1 MITGYNTDVRHG
13 ELVVHVQTEDKGR
26 EKAVIESVLYVG
38 GRVVATK
45 RSTYGEVLADGGGD
59 LEIAQQM
66 DHQHRTI
73 LAAIKSGR
81 FDDKLGAT
89 RSAAPAPAAPPAD
102 RLESEAATVLRTEAL
117 PQQPGPAA
125 GEEPEAPEDEGPTL
139 DQVILDYLSTEAE
152 HEQLLL
158 VIDGQE
164 EIQPGRVNSLT
175 LRAYSSKS
183 GLPMPGV
190 QVSVKM
196 LSTVAEP
203 RTLLSAETDDVG
215 AIEMR
220 LDVPQYA
227 RGTAALII
235 SGSSDL
241 GRAEIKQLL

>member
-45 RSTYGEVLADGGGD
+45 RSTYSEVLAEGGGD
-59 LEIAQQM
+59 PEIAQQM

-81 FDDKLGAT
+81 FDDRLGAP
-89 RSAAPAPAAPPAD
+89 RGAAPPPAD
-102 RLESEAATVLRTEAL
+102 RLESEAATVLRTAAL
-117 PQQPGPAA
+117 PQQPVPAA
-125 GEEPEAPEDEGPTL
+125 GEEPEAAEDEGPTL

-158 VIDGQE
+158 VIDSQE

-190 QVSVKM
+190 QVSVKL

-235 SGSSDL
+235 SGSSNL